1 MDEISKINIFGHQAI
16 SKMNDEL
23 SKKQSQK
30 PQDKEE
36 VKEQGFKNTQLSG
49 DEVLNAMNLKGLMNK
64 AQMGVNSINPRDY
77 LSEERIKDIED
88 SMLIFDKGVE
98 EHAEMIREE
107 FGKMPNPP
115 LSEAGIYELAAR
127 AFTLKV

>member
-1 MDEISKINIFGHQAI
+1 MDKLSRINIFGHQAI

-30 PQDKEE
+30 AEEKEE
-36 VKEQGFKNTQLSG
+36 VKEQSFKNTQLSG
-49 DEVLNAMNLKGLMNK
+49 DEVLNAMNLKGLLNK

-88 SMLIFDKGVE
+88 SMFVFEKGVE
-98 EHAEMIREE
+98 AHVEMIKEE
-107 FGKMPNPP
+107 FGGMPNSP
-115 LSEAGIYELAAR
+115 LSEAGMYELAAR
-127 AFTLKV
+127 AFAQDV